1 MVTGRD
7 PNWGRVMM
15 AIGRS
20 GANVEQEQV
29 SVWVGPHCVLESGTP
44 TAVDLGAVCAAMDA
58 PEVQLRVDLALGEET
73 ATAWGCDLTAD
84 YVSINADYTT

>member
-20 GANVEQEQV
+20 GAKVEQDRV
-29 SVWVGPHCVLESGTP
+29 SVWVGAHCVLDEGTP
-44 TAVDLGAVCAAMDA
+44 TAVDLERVSEEMNTD
-58 PEVQLRVDLALGEET
+58 EVQIRIDLMIGEES
-73 ATAWGCDLTAD
+73 ATAWGCDLTSE
-84 YVSINADYTT
+84 YIHINADYTT